1 MLQWTP
7 EDHPPVFDSLD
18 EAVRV
23 DALERANAL
32 LAAGKHPTRALS
44 IGIARAMDAADGVR
58 EVCAGTSFYVRPE
71 PTGPR
76 WLVAAD
82 DAGDFDALLFDDFDD
97 AIFRASELAKEAD
110 AAVYIFGREGNLVDR
125 YEFFEGPSNH
135 FALTSGH
142 EGWVV
147 RGHGSHP
154 CHETF
159 RTKPE
164 ALRAARNIV
173 SEHGGTLRVHYQD
186 GSVQREETIAAA

>member
-7 EDHPPVFDSLD
+7 EDHPPVFDSLE
-18 EAVRV
+18 EAVRA

-44 IGIARAMDAADGVR
+44 IGISRAMDAADGVR
-58 EVCAGTSFYVRPE
+58 AVCPGTSFYIRPE
-71 PTGPR
+71 PTGHR
-76 WLVAAD
+76 WQVAAD
-82 DAGDFDALLFDDFDD
+82 DAGEFDVLLFDEFDD

-110 AAVYIFGREGNLVDR
+110 SAVYIFGREGNLMDR
-125 YEFFEGPSNH
+125 YEFFDGPSTQYT
-135 FALTSGH
+135 LTSSH

-159 RTKPE
+159 RTKSE
-164 ALRAARNIV
+164 AMSAARDIV
-173 SEHGGTLRVHYQD
+173 GEHGGTLRVHYQD
-186 GSVQREETIAAA
+186 GALQREETIAAA